1 MAFDLD
7 LFTFILPLNLE
18 DEIGLYFVCTV
29 IEKFIDNLLMAQYL
43 ITDLNSKGY
52 ADYYLYKT
60 Y

>member
-1 MAFDLD
+1 M

-18 DEIGLYFVCTV
+18 DEIGLYFVFTV

-43 ITDLNSKGY
+43 TTDLNSKGY

>member
-7 LFTFILPLNLE
+7 VFTFILPLNLE
-18 DEIGLYFVCTV
+18 DEIGLYFVFTV

-43 ITDLNSKGY
+43 TTDLNSKGY

>member
-1 MAFDLD
+1 M

-18 DEIGLYFVCTV
+18 DEIGLYFVF
-29 IEKFIDNLLMAQYL
+29 IEKFIDNLLMSQYL
-43 ITDLNSKGY
+43 TTDLNSEGY